1 MARLDY
7 TRRDKGCKNALFLKM
22 EFNQTYS
29 EQQQQLGTKEEKKKE
44 RRKEL
49 TINKK
54 EKELNK
60 RGVIHDMENNLL

>member
-1 MARLDY
+1 
-7 TRRDKGCKNALFLKM
+7 M

-29 EQQQQLGTKEEKKKE
+29 EQQQQLGTKEEEKKE

-54 EKELNK
+54 EKGLNK
-60 RGVIHDMENNLL
+60 RGVIHDMENNLF